1 MKVTRGTDVVTV
13 PAENIVVTEKKV
25 ELKDLEVE
33 AGVYKVSGDVPGY
46 TKAEVEIKV
55 IYDSETNTMNV
66 TSSATGREAIYAGDV
81 DGNGSINAKDYADL
95 VAKIGQA
102 AAENVNCDLYT
113 KDGEANIS
121 VNDIITMV
129 YEFETYF
136 GATITSAGLIVE

>member
-1 MKVTRGTDVVTV
+1 MKVTKGTDAVTV

-33 AGVYKVSGDVPGY
+33 AGVYKVSVDVPGY

-55 IYDSETNTMNV
+55 IYDSETNTMSV

>member
-1 MKVTRGTDVVTV
+1 M
-13 PAENIVVTEKKV
+13 
-25 ELKDLEVE
+25 
-33 AGVYKVSGDVPGY
+33 Y